1 MLRKDHRGITF
12 VELLIAMAISTII
25 VAAATMF
32 LSSAHKGYNN
42 ASASIDLQSESQVLM
57 EQLGMWIMEGNRV
70 QVDPG
75 GTKLTIYQIPRTVT
89 TPLPDGVSP
98 STEQASKRVIWISSS
113 NKLYMKNITGIA
125 DPDAD
130 TTDVSAADEIQAN
143 CIGEYVTT
151 FSPTVDGAK
160 VTVELKMK
168 YGKQKYE
175 IKNEFKVRNALM

>member
-168 YGKQKYE
+168 YGTQKYE
-175 IKNEFKVRNALM
+175 IKHEFKVRNALR